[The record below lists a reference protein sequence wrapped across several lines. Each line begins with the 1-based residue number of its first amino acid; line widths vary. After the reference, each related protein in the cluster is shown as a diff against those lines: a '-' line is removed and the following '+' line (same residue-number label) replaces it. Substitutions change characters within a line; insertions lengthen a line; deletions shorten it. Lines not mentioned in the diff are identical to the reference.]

1 MRGPWI
7 PVNLSS
13 EPFKKDRTV
22 LIASILTAVLL
33 VAVLTTQIVVIK
45 RERHAARANRGT
57 LLQLDKQL
65 QSLNRDYGR
74 ISALLR
80 QPVNTAVF
88 DRSVFLNQL
97 LQRKGISW
105 TRLFA
110 DLESVFPP
118 TVRLVLVRPYITADN
133 EVQLDVI
140 VGSATPE
147 PVIDL
152 IKKLESSHVF
162 GATALLSS
170 QPPSQNEPIYRY
182 RLSVSYA
189 QKL

>member
-7 PVNLSS
+7 PVNLST

-22 LIASILTAVLL
+22 LVASVLTAVLL
-33 VAVLTTQIVVIK
+33 VAALISQIVVIK
-45 RERHAARANRGT
+45 RERHAARENRGM
-57 LLQLDKQL
+57 LVQLDRQL
-65 QSLNRDYGR
+65 QSLDRDYAR
-74 ISALLR
+74 ISAQLR
-80 QPVNTAVF
+80 QPANTAVF

-105 TRLFA
+105 TRLFS
-110 DLESVFPP
+110 DLESVFPSA
-118 TVRLVLVRPYITADN
+118 VRLVAVRPYLTADH
-133 EVQLDVI
+133 EVQLDMV
-140 VGSATPE
+140 VGSTSPE

-152 IKKLESSHVF
+152 IRKLESSQVF

>member
-13 EPFKKDRTV
+13 EPFKKSRTI
-22 LIASILTAVLL
+22 LIASIFTAVVL
-33 VAVLTTQIVVIK
+33 VAGLVLQISVIK
-45 RERHAARANRGT
+45 RERHAARNNRGV
-57 LLQLDKQL
+57 LLQLDRQL
-65 QSLNRDYGR
+65 QSRNRDYNSL
-74 ISALLR
+74 SAQLR
-80 QPVNTAVF
+80 PPVNVAVF

-110 DLESVFPP
+110 DLEAVFPP
-118 TVRLVLVRPYITADN
+118 AVRLVNVRPYLTADN
-133 EVQLDVI
+133 EVQLDMV

-147 PVIDL
+147 PVIEL
-152 IKKLESSHVF
+152 MRKLENSQVF

>member
-7 PVNLSS
+7 PVNLSA

-22 LIASILTAVLL
+22 LIASIFTAVLL
-33 VAVLTTQIVVIK
+33 VAVLISQFVIIK
-45 RERHAARANRGT
+45 RERHAARDNRGA

-65 QSLNRDYGR
+65 QSLNRDYVR
-74 ISALLR
+74 ISGRLR
-80 QPVNTAVF
+80 QPANTAVF
-88 DRSVFLNQL
+88 DRSIFLNQL

-105 TRLFA
+105 TRMFA
-110 DLESVFPP
+110 DLESVFPSS
-118 TVRLVLVRPYITADN
+118 VRLVNVRPYITADN
-133 EVQLDVI
+133 QVQLDMV

-152 IKKLESSHVF
+152 IRKLESSHVF

-182 RLSVSYA
+182 RLSVNYA

>member
-13 EPFKKDRTV
+13 EPFKKNRTV
-22 LIASILTAVLL
+22 LIASIFTAIVLVTAL
-33 VAVLTTQIVVIK
+33 VLQISVIK

-57 LLQLDKQL
+57 LLQLERQL
-65 QSLNRDYGR
+65 QTLNRDYG
-74 ISALLR
+74 SLSTQLR
-80 QPVNTAVF
+80 QPANTAVF

-105 TRLFA
+105 TRLFS
-110 DLESVFPP
+110 DLEAVFPP
-118 TVRLVLVRPYITADN
+118 AVRLVNVRPYLTVDN
-133 EVQLDVI
+133 EVQLDMV
-140 VGSATPE
+140 VGSASPE

-152 IKKLESSHVF
+152 MRKLENSQVF

>member
-1 MRGPWI
+1 VAG
-7 PVNLSS
+7 L
-13 EPFKKDRTV
+13 V
-22 LIASILTAVLL
+22 L
-33 VAVLTTQIVVIK
+33 QISVIK
-45 RERHAARANRGT
+45 RERHAARNNRGV
-57 LLQLDKQL
+57 LLQLDRQL
-65 QSLNRDYGR
+65 QSRNRDYNSL
-74 ISALLR
+74 SAQLR
-80 QPVNTAVF
+80 QPVNVAVF

-110 DLESVFPP
+110 DLEAVFPP
-118 TVRLVLVRPYITADN
+118 AVRLVNVRPYLTADN
-133 EVQLDVI
+133 EVQLDMV

-147 PVIDL
+147 PVIEL
-152 IKKLESSHVF
+152 MRKLENSQVF

>member
-13 EPFKKDRTV
+13 EPFKKSRTI
-22 LIASILTAVLL
+22 LIASIFTAVVL
-33 VAVLTTQIVVIK
+33 VAGLVLQISVIK
-45 RERHAARANRGT
+45 RERHAARNNRGV
-57 LLQLDKQL
+57 LLQLDRQL
-65 QSLNRDYGR
+65 QSRNRDYNSL
-74 ISALLR
+74 SAQLR
-80 QPVNTAVF
+80 QPVNVAVF

-110 DLESVFPP
+110 DLEAVFPP
-118 TVRLVLVRPYITADN
+118 AVRLVNVRPYLTADN
-133 EVQLDVI
+133 EVQLDMV

-147 PVIDL
+147 PVIEL
-152 IKKLESSHVF
+152 MRKLENSQVF